1 MLTKTYPV
9 WISWEWILQYL
20 QISKADSKTPV
31 ELLIH
36 PAILCM
42 NIRKLLLFTSAWDD
56 PTRCSRAA
64 WLVARGGVDTIEI
77 TVGAAIATAV
87 TSSLTCSSR
96 SEECEELGPKQLL
109 RSTLEPD
116 VSVGYNMKHHEALIL
131 SKVHKLPIEKHH
143 SASIRMLRVT
153 IWTTQWTT
161 KCRR

>member
-1 MLTKTYPV
+1 M
-9 WISWEWILQYL
+9 
-20 QISKADSKTPV
+20 
-31 ELLIH
+31 
-36 PAILCM
+36 
-42 NIRKLLLFTSAWDD
+42 
-56 PTRCSRAA
+56 
-64 WLVARGGVDTIEI
+64 ARGGVDTIEI

-153 IWTTQWTT
+153 I
-161 KCRR
+161 